1 MKFVSILV
9 VGCGNRGEVY
19 GSYALKHPDRAR
31 VVAIAE
37 PRVHLRRKVKE
48 IHKLTN
54 DKYIFSDWRDVIEL
68 DERVADCAIIALQD
82 KFHKEATINFI
93 KKGYHI
99 LLEKPM
105 ATLLE
110 DCFQLTSAIR
120 SHPSQIN
127 AVCHVLRYLAPCT
140 KMKQLIDSGF
150 IGNVVN
156 ISHTEPVGFYHFAH
170 SFVRGNWNNESKS
183 SFSLLAKCCHDI
195 DLIMYWMEGKK
206 CTQVQSFGS
215 LNHFKK
221 SNAPENSADL
231 CMKCPV
237 ESECC
242 YSAKK
247 IYLTSDPSRWPAKV
261 VLNSEIQNIF
271 DNESDMEDLFVN
283 KSLAEKV
290 ELLKKCLSHDS
301 TQYGRCV
308 YKMADNDV
316 CDNQTVNLQFDDGSA
331 ATMTMIAFTK
341 DICTRK
347 TKIYGTKG
355 MLEWDDA
362 TLYNKVIYTN
372 FLNNTSEIIDCQNE
386 RHFDAINENENIKL
400 DGHGG
405 SDYYLMDSFIEA
417 CIKNDKS
424 LVLTDFEDSFKS
436 HLIVFAAEYSRR
448 HNQIINIDDF
458 CKNNGINMV

>member
-1 MKFVSILV
+1 MNAVSILV

-19 GSYALKHPDRAR
+19 ASYALKHPDRAK

-37 PRVHLRRKVKE
+37 PRVHLRKKLKD
-48 IHKLTN
+48 IHNLT
-54 DKYIFSDWRDVIEL
+54 DDRQIFTDWHLVIEL
-68 DERVADCAIIALQD
+68 NERVADCAIIALPD
-82 KFHKEATINFI
+82 KLHKDATIAFI
-93 KKGYHI
+93 KKGYNI

-105 ATLLE
+105 ATSLD
-110 DCFQLTSAIR
+110 DCFHITLTSR
-120 SHPSQIN
+120 SYPSQMY
-127 AVCHVLRYLAPCT
+127 AVCHVLRYLGPCI
-140 KMKQLIDSGF
+140 KIKQLIDSGI

-156 ISHTEPVGFYHFAH
+156 INHTEPVGFYHFAH

-195 DLIMYWMEGKK
+195 DLIIYWMQGKK

-221 SNAPENSADL
+221 SNAPENSAEL

-237 ESECC
+237 ESDCC

-247 IYLTSDPSRWPAKV
+247 IYLTKDPSRWPAKV
-261 VLNSEIQNIF
+261 VLNSEIQNIIN
-271 DNESDMEDLFVN
+271 DESDIEDLYVK
-283 KSLAEKV
+283 KSIAEKL
-290 ELLKKCLSHDS
+290 ELLEQCLSHEK

-308 YKMADNDV
+308 YKMSDNDV
-316 CDNQTVNLQFDDGSA
+316 CDNQIVNLQFDDGSTA
-331 ATMTMIAFTK
+331 SMTMIAFTK

-347 TKIYGTKG
+347 TKIYGTRG

-362 TLYNKVIYTN
+362 TLCNKIVHTD
-372 FLNNTSEIIDCQNE
+372 FLKNESEIIDCENN
-386 RHFDAINENENIKL
+386 FNLDAKDLNENIKL

-405 SDYYLMDSFIEA
+405 SDYLLMDSFVEA

-424 LVLTDFEDSFKS
+424 YVLTDFEDSFNS
-436 HLIVFAAEYSRR
+436 HLIVFAAEYSRV
-448 HNQIINIDDF
+448 HNKIIEIEEFCRNI
-458 CKNNGINMV
+458 K